1 MRRPCSVLVLCVLL
15 GFGVSLA
22 VPAEDV
28 PETAYDE
35 SEGLP
40 YEGTPLFSIVVPLVA
55 ARATQAGPSSLQPRL
70 GALSLFARARVHDT
84 EANRSANARVSL
96 ATLCSALLAT
106 CVVSPS

>member
-1 MRRPCSVLVLCVLL
+1 MRRCCSILVLCVLL

-22 VPAEDV
+22 VLAEDV

-55 ARATQAGPSSLQPRL
+55 ARTTQAVSSSLRHKFSAP
-70 GALSLFARARVHDT
+70 SLFPSARVRDT
-84 EANRSANARVSL
+84 DALPPTDTRISL
-96 ATLCSALLAT
+96 ALLCTLLC
-106 CVVSPS
+106 

>member
-1 MRRPCSVLVLCVLL
+1 MRRSSSILILCVLL

-40 YEGTPLFSIVVPLVA
+40 YEGTPLFSVVVPLVA
-55 ARATQAGPSSLQPRL
+55 ARTTQSQLSSLRTKPE
-70 GALSLFARARVHDT
+70 APSAFTPARVRYAD
-84 EANRSANARVSL
+84 ANRATDTRISL
-96 ATLCSALLAT
+96 ALLCTLLC
-106 CVVSPS
+106 